1 MIILLNDF
9 LYVFKTK
16 QFWVD
21 LIIVS
26 LSILLSVCIVN
37 VGLYLSINP
46 LLVFILSVA
55 VGSFYMVK
63 MLILDTIKYFKLMKQ
78 PLKTEQE

>member
-63 MLILDTIKYFKLMKQ
+63 MLILDNIKYFKLMKQ

>member
-63 MLILDTIKYFKLMKQ
+63 MLILDTIKYFKLMKL